1 MNNFDAVEW
10 LAELED
16 SLRNDNPSDKWEYIH
31 HEIDNAVIYY
41 TDCVAIVAS
50 LQYWDWEDNELGRI
64 DNITQLAW
72 VALYDYV
79 VDNIKSVAV

>member
-1 MNNFDAVEW
+1 M
-10 LAELED
+10 
-16 SLRNDNPSDKWEYIH
+16 
-31 HEIDNAVIYY
+31 YY
-41 TDCVAIVAS
+41 TDCLDIIGA
-50 LQYWDWEDNELGRI
+50 LRYWDWEDNELGRI

>member
-1 MNNFDAVEW
+1 MNNFDAVEF

-16 SLRNDNPSDKWEYIH
+16 SLRNDNPSDKWGYIH
-31 HEIDNAVIYY
+31 EEIDNAVIYY

-50 LQYWDWEDNELGRI
+50 LQYWDWEENEMGRI

-72 VALYDYV
+72 VALYEYV
-79 VDNIKSVAV
+79 VDNIKIAAV